1 MIQVIIVED
10 DPMVVKFNKYYL
22 EQVPGFQ
29 LAAVAHSGEEAL
41 LILET
46 QKIDL
51 ILLDIYIPGINGLEL
66 LSRLRKKDESAD
78 VIVVSAAHDSVS
90 IKKALQYGAVDYL
103 IKPFEFDRFKAAL
116 IGYKERE
123 KLIKNH
129 EDLSQGDLDKHFL
142 SKDKTGA
149 TLEVPK
155 GLDRNTLKMVWEHII
170 RTKGTAFSTEEIANN
185 AGISRVSMRKYL
197 QFLEASGALK
207 KVISYGS
214 PGRPIYKFI
223 CTREDSG
230 FTDML

>member
-41 LILET
+41 CILET

-51 ILLDIYIPGINGLEL
+51 ILLDIYIPGVNGLEL
-66 LSRLRKKDESAD
+66 LSRLRKKDAAVD

-90 IKKALQYGAVDYL
+90 IKRALQYGAVDYL

-123 KLIKNH
+123 KLIRSH
-129 EDLSQGDLDKHFL
+129 GDLSQGDLDKHFL
-142 SKDKTGA
+142 SKDKA
-149 TLEVPK
+149 DSAVEVPK
-155 GLDRNTLKMVWEHII
+155 GLDRNTLKLVWEHIAV
-170 RTKGTAFSTEEIANN
+170 TAGVAFSTEEMANSV
-185 AGISRVSMRKYL
+185 GISRVSMRKYL
-197 QFLEASGALK
+197 QFLEEAGALK
-207 KVISYGS
+207 RVVLYGA
-214 PGRPIYKFI
+214 PGRPTYKFI
-223 CTREDSG
+223 CTRADSSYVN
-230 FTDML
+230 ML